1 MTKLDVLRSI
11 DFGQSVAEQ
20 ELEELHKYFVK
31 TAQWQAL
38 YEGKTDVVYGAKRS
52 GKSALYTLLDGNK
65 DTLGNN
71 GIFLFLAENPRG
83 ATAFTDLQTQP
94 PASELEFVN
103 LWKLYLLTLLGQCFV
118 NAGTCSPNGKK
129 VVEALRSSGLLT
141 EGGSLASFFSRARQY
156 IWRFFNLE
164 SFEPNVK
171 FNEATGSPEG
181 VGVKISFREP
191 TLEQSKN
198 GVLSV
203 LELLQDADIE
213 MKQMGY
219 TIWFLFDR
227 LDVAFAE
234 TPDLEANA
242 LRALF
247 KVYLDFA
254 SYKNIKL
261 KVFLRSDIWKR
272 ITQGGFREA
281 THITRTTTIEWER
294 PSILNLIV
302 RRFLNN
308 PSILEY
314 YNVAPEIVESLGQ
327 QESLFY
333 RIFPIK
339 ISSGKNPDTLEWLIG
354 RTQDSNGVCAP
365 RDLINLIK
373 SAIARQIKQLE
384 LGDADPP
391 DENLFQRTIIKDALS
406 DASKDKVEKHL
417 FAEHPKYRPWLD
429 QLRGGKSQYNIEKL
443 SALWEIGRDETLS
456 RAQSLEEIGFWLKE
470 KPDSPEFWIPFI
482 YRDGLD
488 IKQGQAE

>member
-1 MTKLDVLRSI
+1 MTKLDVLKSI

-38 YEGKTDVVYGAKRS
+38 YHGKTDVVYGAKGS
-52 GKSALYTLLDGNK
+52 GKSALYTLLNENHGALASDGIH
-65 DTLGNN
+65 L
-71 GIFLFLAENPRG
+71 LFAENPRG

-103 LWKLYLLTLLGQCFV
+103 LWKLYLLTLLGEHFV
-118 NAGTCSPNGKK
+118 NIGSCAADGEK
-129 VVEALRSSGLLT
+129 VIEALRSSGLLT
-141 EGGSLASFFSRARQY
+141 TKSPLATFFTRARQY
-156 IWRFFNLE
+156 IWKFFNVE

-171 FNEATGSPEG
+171 FNEATGTPEG

-191 TLEQSKN
+191 TSDQAKL
-198 GVLSV
+198 GIISV
-203 LELLQDADIE
+203 SELLQRADL
-213 MKQMGY
+213 QMQSIPA

-234 TPDLEANA
+234 SPDLEANA

-254 SYKNIKL
+254 NYRHIKL

-294 PSILNLIV
+294 HSILNLIV
-302 RRFLNN
+302 RRFMNN
-308 PSILEY
+308 PCIMEY
-314 YNVAPEIVESLGQ
+314 YGVRPETVESLEQ
-327 QESLFY
+327 QEQLFY
-333 RIFPIK
+333 KIFPKK
-339 ISSGKNPDTLEWLIG
+339 ISVGKNPDTLEWLIG
-354 RTQDSNGVCAP
+354 RTEDANGVCAP

-373 SAIARQIKQLE
+373 SAIEKQVRQLE
-384 LGDADPP
+384 LGDAGPP
-391 DENLFQRTIIKDALS
+391 DSNLFSRAIIKDALS
-406 DASKDKVEKHL
+406 DASTEKVEKHL
-417 FAEHPKYRPWLD
+417 FAEHPKYRPWLE
-429 QLRGGKSQYNIEKL
+429 QLRGGKSQYSVKAL
-443 SALWEIGRDETLS
+443 SARWQIGQDETMS
-456 RAQSLEEIGFWLKE
+456 RAQALEEVGFWLKE
-470 KPDSPEFWIPFI
+470 KPDDPEFWIPPI

-488 IKQGQAE
+488 IKQGKAG

>member
-1 MTKLDVLRSI
+1 MKKLEVLKSI

-31 TAQWQAL
+31 TAQWQSI
-38 YEGKTDVVYGAKRS
+38 YEGKTDVVYGAKGS
-52 GKSALYTLLDGNK
+52 GKSALYTLLHTNSSALAEK
-65 DTLGNN
+65 RIYL
-71 GIFLFLAENPRG
+71 LFAENPRG

-103 LWKLYLLTLLGQCFV
+103 LWKLYLLTLLGECFI
-118 NAGTCSPNGKK
+118 NAEACSPSGKK

-141 EGGSLASFFSRARQY
+141 TKSPLATFFSRARQY
-156 IWRFFNLE
+156 IGQFFNLE

-171 FNEATGSPEG
+171 FNEITGTPEG
-181 VGVKISFREP
+181 AGVKISFREP
-191 TLEQSKN
+191 TNEQAKR
-198 GVLSV
+198 GVISV
-203 LELLQDADIE
+203 PELLQHADAE
-213 MKQMGY
+213 MNAAGY
-219 TIWFLFDR
+219 IIWLLFDR

-254 SYKNIKL
+254 SYKNIKI

-294 PSILNLIV
+294 RSILNLIV
-302 RRFLNN
+302 RRFVNN
-308 PSILEY
+308 PNVLKY
-314 YNVAPEIVESLGQ
+314 YNVKPDVVESLEQ
-327 QESLFY
+327 QEKLFY
-333 RIFPIK
+333 RIFPSK

-354 RTQDSNGVCAP
+354 RTQDANGVCAP

-373 SAIARQIKQLE
+373 SAIARQVKQLE
-384 LGDADPP
+384 LGDAEPP
-391 DENLFQRTIIKDALS
+391 EENLFQRAIVKDALS
-406 DASKDKVEKHL
+406 DASREKVEKHL

-429 QLRGGKSQYNIEKL
+429 RLRNGKSQYNISTL
-443 SALWEIGRDETLS
+443 SVLWKISKEETLL
-456 RAQSLEEIGFWLKE
+456 RAQALEEIGFWLKE
-470 KPDSPEFWIPFI
+470 KSDNPEFWIPFI